1 MAFLALFDPC
11 EQFLSWFCLFF
22 YCCEVVWR
30 WLVSVIPLLALA
42 KWIIVRVRSLGGAWY
57 MLIAVSM
64 RLDLFWLVLHR
75 NYRFIYSSINQ
86 WTSRFL
92 ILWAEFLIIIILR
105 QQIYGIDIRINAS
118 ISVASHSASL
128 GRRSGHLVVCLLLWK
143 VLEAIFIFF
152 NCSVDIMGWID
163 LFA

>member
-1 MAFLALFDPC
+1 
-11 EQFLSWFCLFF
+11 
-22 YCCEVVWR
+22 
-30 WLVSVIPLLALA
+30 
-42 KWIIVRVRSLGGAWY
+42 
-57 MLIAVSM
+57 MLIVVSM
-64 RLDLFWLVLHR
+64 RLDLFRLVLHR

-128 GRRSGHLVVCLLLWK
+128 GRRSGHLVVCLLL
-143 VLEAIFIFF
+143 
-152 NCSVDIMGWID
+152 
-163 LFA
+163 